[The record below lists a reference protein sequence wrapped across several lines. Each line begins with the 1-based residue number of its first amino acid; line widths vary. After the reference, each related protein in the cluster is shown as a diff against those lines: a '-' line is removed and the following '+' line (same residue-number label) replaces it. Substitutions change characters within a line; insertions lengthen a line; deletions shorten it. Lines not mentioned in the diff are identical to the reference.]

1 MLDNGRYFL
10 LIPIIQMFT
19 FLGNYYV
26 VMNIV
31 YREVDWTNVIYLRT
45 LLLLIYIG
53 NYYVVMT
60 IVYREVDWT
69 NVIYLRTLL
78 LLIHITNMNVHYLRY
93 L

>member
-19 FLGNYYV
+19 SLGNYYV
-26 VMNIV
+26 VMN
-31 YREVDWTNVIYLRT
+31 
-45 LLLLIYIG
+45 
-53 NYYVVMT
+53 